1 MLLLKNFGLTMN
13 FEFCIQFY
21 GKLGFPGGTVVKSP
35 PANQKTHID
44 TSSIPGLG
52 RSSREGNGN
61 PL

>member
-1 MLLLKNFGLTMN
+1 MN